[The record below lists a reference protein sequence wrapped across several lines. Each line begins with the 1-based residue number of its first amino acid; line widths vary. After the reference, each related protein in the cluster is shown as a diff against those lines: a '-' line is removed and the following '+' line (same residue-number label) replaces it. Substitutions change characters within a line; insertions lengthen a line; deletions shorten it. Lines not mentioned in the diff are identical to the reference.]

1 MIDIKLINKPISA
14 PIRYNAYYKLVL
26 LLAIIEHC
34 AINKQASLQLIHFVF
49 WGLRSD
55 DNYKIVYDFSKK
67 DRDSLSPWSFEEG
80 IDKILILSYVNEY
93 CQKVT
98 VKSTDTL
105 EIKITEKG
113 EAVISEIKTLGLFKE
128 DFDKIQA
135 LSKIAKSRLDK
146 ANQQWVIF

>member
-1 MIDIKLINKPISA
+1 MIDIKFVNKPISV

-34 AINKQASLQLIHFVF
+34 AVSKQASIQLIHFVF

-55 DNYKIVYDFSKK
+55 ENYKTVFDFSKK
-67 DRDSLSPWSFEEG
+67 NRETLSPWSFEAG

-93 CQKVT
+93 CKKMIVND
-98 VKSTDTL
+98 VL
-105 EIKITEKG
+105 EIKLTEKG
-113 EAVISEIKTLGLFKE
+113 ENVLTGIKKLKLFE
-128 DFDKIQA
+128 DDFNKIQA
-135 LSKIAKSRLDK
+135 LSKISKVKLEK